1 MAEQQMGYS
10 EEDKSILASI
20 HKKLNREPLAAAP
33 KQAAPLPTPAT
44 PPNVPLNLD
53 EPQIAQPADAAVTG
67 DQPGDAQLP
76 EGGIAE
82 GDAPVVEAGALPPTI
97 RVTIKD
103 EEGKDV
109 EQDLPVDEVR
119 SGYMR
124 HADYTRKTQAL
135 AKERAVIPQK
145 VAESERV
152 ATEARTQFTQALQ
165 NLQQFV
171 VHAAA
176 PELQQV
182 NWNQL
187 SQENPTEYVRLKQRA
202 EQVNATLTQI
212 QSYQRQ
218 VAAQAEAQQKK
229 ADREKALAA
238 KETLNREIP
247 GGWNDDLYVKIQKGA
262 VNNYGYTPE
271 EFGMIVDARTI
282 IMANDAIKYREL
294 ISGKPIAQQKV
305 AQAPLAVRPGAAP
318 TQTEKNQTQV
328 QKARDVARKSGSVD
342 DAVALMQ
349 AKRARQT
356 R

>member
-10 EEDKSILASI
+10 EEDKTILASI

-33 KQAAPLPTPAT
+33 KPAAPLPTPAT

-53 EPQIAQPADAAVTG
+53 EPQIAQPAEPAVTG
-67 DQPGDAQLP
+67 DQPVEGQPAEGQQL
-76 EGGIAE
+76 E
-82 GDAPVVEAGALPPTI
+82 GDAPLDAAALPPTI

-103 EEGKDV
+103 EDGKDV

-145 VAESERV
+145 VAESERI

-212 QSYQRQ
+212 QTYQRQ
-218 VAAQAEAQQKK
+218 VAATAEAQQKK
-229 ADREKALAA
+229 AQREQALAA